1 MDVEIAK
8 LKAEMA
14 ACVTDK
20 NSTACNLDMHFGE
33 PKVAA
38 APAE

>member
-1 MDVEIAK
+1 
-8 LKAEMA
+8 MA

-20 NSTACNLDMHFGE
+20 NTTACNLDMHFGE